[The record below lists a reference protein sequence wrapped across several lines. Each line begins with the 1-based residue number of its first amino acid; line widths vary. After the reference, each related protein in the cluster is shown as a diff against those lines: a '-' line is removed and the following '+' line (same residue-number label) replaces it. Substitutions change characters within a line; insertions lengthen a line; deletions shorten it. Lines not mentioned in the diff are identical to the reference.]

1 MTNEQVIEAVNRLT
15 ETYNALRNTF
25 NTDFTEVKRQAAIL
39 QPLYKNG
46 QIIWDGREDFQMTDE
61 PLTNLIGVG
70 TGAVAK
76 YGKWNAQYMINF
88 TGHTVISNC
97 ETQTPINYIVI
108 KVKLPENKDGTFFI
122 KHANS
127 DSWAHG
133 ITTAWMCNSDKSIK
147 KLLGSQVADKHADYA
162 KSVVFN
168 PKNQDAWDS
177 RYYQWVAFNYNKE
190 DIIKDDEGYSYIALS
205 SSASTWYIGGWAVAE
220 RNTDFMWTP
229 ARIFD
234 LEFYNPTS
242 KSTHNSLAG
251 GLTLS
256 YFNQNKK
263 YTNVRIPYS
272 KTGNLIIGVLCLT
285 DHYTPSPIFTGF
297 KTNIEFDFDKI
308 VCGNFAK
315 IKQNLPNYQWG
326 FVHVPE
332 NEVIQNT
339 VEINGLKLLQFNID
353 VPENERYFYFAGMF
367 TETEV

>member
-15 ETYNALRNTF
+15 ESYNSLRDAF
-25 NTDFTEVKRQAAIL
+25 NADFAEVKRQAALL

-76 YGKWNAQYMINF
+76 YGKGYAQYMIKF

-108 KVKLPENKDGTFFI
+108 KVKLPENKDGAFFI
-122 KHANS
+122 KPANN
-127 DSWAHG
+127 DSWAYG
-133 ITTAWMCNSDKSIK
+133 IATAWMCNSDKSIK
-147 KLLGSQVADKHADYA
+147 KLLGSQVADKHSDYG

-177 RYYQWVAFNYNKE
+177 RYYQWIAYNYNKE

-205 SSASTWYIGGWAVAE
+205 SSVSTWYLGGWAVAE

-229 ARIFD
+229 TRIFD
-234 LEFYNPTS
+234 LDFYNPTN
-242 KSTHNSLAG
+242 KSTSNSLSA
-251 GLTLS
+251 GLTQS
-256 YFNQNKK
+256 YFAANKK
-263 YTNVRIPYS
+263 HTNVRISYS
-272 KTGNLIIGVLCLT
+272 KTGNLIIGILCWV
-285 DHYTPSPIFTGF
+285 DHYTPNPIFTGF
-297 KTNIEFDFDKI
+297 KTNAEFNFDKI

-326 FVHVPE
+326 FVHVLE
-332 NEVIQNT
+332 NEVLQNT
-339 VEINGLKLLQFNID
+339 IEINGLKLLQFNID
-353 VPENERYFYFAGMF
+353 VPENERAFHFAGMF

>member
-15 ETYNALRNTF
+15 ETYNALRDTF

-39 QPLYKNG
+39 QPLYKSG

-76 YGKWNAQYMINF
+76 YGKWSSQYMITIN
-88 TGHTVISNC
+88 GHTPISNC
-97 ETQTPINYIVI
+97 ETQTPTNYIVV
-108 KVKLPENKDGTFFI
+108 KVKLPENKDGAFFI
-122 KHANS
+122 KYANK
-127 DSWAHG
+127 DSWAYG
-133 ITTAWMCNSDKSIK
+133 ITTAWMCSSDKSIK
-147 KLLGSQVADKHADYA
+147 KLLGSQVADKHSDYG

-177 RYYQWVAFNYNKE
+177 RYYQWTAFNYNKE
-190 DIIKDDEGYSYIALS
+190 DIIKNDEGYSYIALS
-205 SSASTWYIGGWAVAE
+205 SSASTWYLGGWAVAE

-229 ARIFD
+229 TRIFD
-234 LEFYNPTS
+234 LEFYNPTN
-242 KSTHNSLAG
+242 KSASNSLSA

-256 YFNQNKK
+256 EFAQNKK
-263 YTNVRIPYS
+263 HINVRVSYL
-272 KTGNLIIGVLCLT
+272 KAENLIIGILCPIE
-285 DHYTPSPIFTGF
+285 HYTPNPIFSGF
-297 KTNIEFDFDKI
+297 KTNTEFGFDKI

-339 VEINGLKLLQFNID
+339 IEINGLKLLQLNIE
-353 VPENERYFYFAGMF
+353 VPENERGFYFAGMF
-367 TETEV
+367 TEQEA